1 MRTIPPLAQ
10 VARLKTVRDAVEA
23 LKKDKLGT
31 VYYNSGGALV
41 ATAFGA
47 GTFTLK
53 EWKAG
58 GGYSNSQERGA
69 S

>member
-1 MRTIPPLAQ
+1 MKLKPPLKA
-10 VARLKTVRDAVEA
+10 VKDAIAA

-31 VYYNSGGALV
+31 VYYSSHGVMV

-58 GGYSNSQERGA
+58 GGYDNSQEGA
-69 S
+69 R